1 MTNRA
6 GDERW
11 PAEVPASLAELPEGM
26 ERWITEMHT
35 PYTGHLYAVR
45 KTFFKGSS
53 LFQDIEVVELA
64 HFGKTLFLDG
74 KVQSSEDSE
83 WIYHELLVHPV
94 MVAHERP
101 ERVLIIGGGEG
112 ATARE
117 VLKHSTVKAV
127 DMVDIDVMVYEVC
140 KRYMPELNA
149 GAFEDPRFS
158 LVVADGRA
166 FVEALSERGRKIY
179 DVVIVDATD
188 PLEGGPA
195 YLLYTKEFY
204 RVIRDILKP
213 GGLMITQA
221 EDVCV
226 LEDLSLA
233 TVSIYRT
240 VRAVFPI
247 ARYYARWV
255 PSFDSEWAFVIGST
269 GPDPASLGAGEVAKR
284 LEERRVGGLRYYT
297 PELHPT
303 LFVLPKYLSELL
315 ERHSTARVI
324 RDGEPLFIYSEKD
337 RRR

>member
-6 GDERW
+6 GGERR
-11 PAEVPASLAELPEGM
+11 PGKELSGLAELPEGM
-26 ERWITEMHT
+26 ERWIMEMHT
-35 PYTGHLYAVR
+35 PYTGHLYAVK
-45 KTFFKGSS
+45 KTFFKGRS

-83 WIYHELLVHPV
+83 WIYHELLVHPA
-94 MVAHERP
+94 MITHERP

-117 VLKHSTVKAV
+117 ALRHSTVRAV
-127 DMVDIDVMVYEVC
+127 DMVDIDVEVYEVC

-158 LVVADGRA
+158 LLVSDGRA
-166 FVEALSERGRKIY
+166 FVEALSGRRIY
-179 DVVIVDATD
+179 DVAIVDATD

-204 RVIRDILKP
+204 EVVKEVLRP
-213 GGLMITQA
+213 GGLMVTQA

-226 LEDLSLA
+226 TEEMSLA
-233 TVSIYRT
+233 TASIYRT
-240 VRAVFPI
+240 VKSVFPI
-247 ARYYARWV
+247 TRYYARWI

-269 GPDPASLGAGEVAKR
+269 GPDPATIGPSEVSR
-284 LEERRVGGLRYYT
+284 RIEERGLEGLRYYT

-303 LFVLPKYLSELL
+303 LFVLPKYLEELL
-315 ERHSTARVI
+315 EKHRTARVI
-324 RDGEPLFIYSEKD
+324 RDGEPLFVYSEKG
-337 RRR
+337 RGE